1 MSALQPTDSQNVSQ
15 KLKVLKIVRLLR
27 LTKMLRLA
35 RVKRVLKRLDED
47 LQVCVFIIAYS
58 CNPRG

>member
-1 MSALQPTDSQNVSQ
+1 M
-15 KLKVLKIVRLLR
+15 LKIVRLLR